1 MSRDLAGSLLEKS
14 SLLCDLFAA
23 LIFFFPS
30 FFVFD
35 VKETVRRNLSFGVEV
50 QR

>member
-1 MSRDLAGSLLEKS
+1 MSRDLAGSLLEKP

-23 LIFFFPS
+23 LIFFSS

-35 VKETVRRNLSFGVEV
+35 VKETVRRNLALAAEV
-50 QR
+50 QK